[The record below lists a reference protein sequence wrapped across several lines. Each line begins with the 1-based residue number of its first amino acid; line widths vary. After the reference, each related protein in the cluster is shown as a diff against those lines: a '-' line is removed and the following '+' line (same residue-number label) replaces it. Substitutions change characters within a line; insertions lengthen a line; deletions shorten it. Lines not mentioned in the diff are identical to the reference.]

1 MAGKTGIHGLM
12 ILLLAGAVTPAAAEP
27 EVDPSLYRY
36 SAQSQIE
43 DLALSNAR
51 GVIGVNLSAGDSNA
65 QINARALAASAG
77 LGIASAST
85 HTQQQVRLASQVPD
99 SAISQIEGQAFSNSR
114 GLISVNHVSGSGN
127 AQVNALAISV
137 AAAGG
142 LAVSEN
148 ELSMTVSGQPPTQ
161 NGSTVGTQ
169 HREATIDAK
178 AFSDT
183 KGVVQINQLAGSG
196 NATSN
201 SFGLSVSL
209 GATP

>member
-137 AAAGG
+137 AAAG

-148 ELSMTVSGQPPTQ
+148 ELSMTVSGQSPTQ
-161 NGSTVGTQ
+161 NDSTVGTQ